1 MAFLDISLVNFILK
15 LRMAKRM
22 EKTFVS
28 ELTHSQISLV
38 VLPTVCHTIV
48 MILVGRILHWINL

>member
-1 MAFLDISLVNFILK
+1 
-15 LRMAKRM
+15 MAKRM

-38 VLPTVCHTIV
+38 VLPTVCYTIV
-48 MILVGRILHWINL
+48 MILVGSIWYWINL

>member
-1 MAFLDISLVNFILK
+1 
-15 LRMAKRM
+15 M

-48 MILVGRILHWINL
+48 MILVGRIWYWINL